1 VTPDVPG
8 GSAWLFCP
16 ADRLD
21 RFGKAAQRCD
31 VVILNLED
39 CDAPIDRPRARDD
52 QRIVDLN

>member
-1 VTPDVPG
+1 VTADVPC
-8 GSAWLFCP
+8 GSVWLFCP

-21 RFGKAAQRCD
+21 RFGEAAQRCD

-39 CDAPIDRPRARDD
+39 GVAPIAARDD